1 MVISNVATN
10 SVLAM
15 AVAVVDCNAT
25 PKASAG
31 ITVQLPQLGNDT
43 KELQLY

>member
-1 MVISNVATN
+1 MLPLTVSLTP
-10 SVLAM
+10 

-25 PKASAG
+25 PKTSAG

-43 KELQLY
+43 KELEVY